1 MRSHRLSLIALAC
14 ALGSSAALAQDVGF
28 FRPAADPALTS
39 TRPLPPPPPQPPAQ
53 PQTPAAPG
61 SAANDTAQMAAA
73 ELAAT
78 RQEDALRWAEQQM
91 DRAQQDAER
100 AREQS
105 LQAPTGVGAAFTGST
120 DERDR

>member
-1 MRSHRLSLIALAC
+1 MRSHRLALIAFAC
-14 ALGSSAALAQDVGF
+14 AAGTPAALAQDVGF

-39 TRPLPPPPPQPPAQ
+39 TRPLPPERPQQPAQPQPPA
-53 PQTPAAPG
+53 TPG
-61 SAANDTAQMAAA
+61 SDANDSAQMAAA

-78 RQEDALRWAEQQM
+78 RQQDALRWAEQQM

-100 AREQS
+100 ARGQS
-105 LQAPTGVGAAFTGST
+105 PQAGST